1 MQTTKVRDHL
11 VQNIQWKWTDTTDRI
26 TSPTNRVGNGEDM
39 RVLPVADPRWGPA
52 GRSPF
57 QIVAGPKIQPYS

>member
-11 VQNIQWKWTDTTDRI
+11 VQNIQLKWTDTTDRI
-26 TSPTNRVGNGEDM
+26 TSPTNGVGNGEDM

-57 QIVAGPKIQPYS
+57 QIVAGPKIQP